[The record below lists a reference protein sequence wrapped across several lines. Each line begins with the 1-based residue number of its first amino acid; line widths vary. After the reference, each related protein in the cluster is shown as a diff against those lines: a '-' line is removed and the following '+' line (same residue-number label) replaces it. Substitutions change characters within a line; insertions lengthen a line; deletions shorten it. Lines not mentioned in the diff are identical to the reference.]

1 MKKQNKDIKKWVDE
15 ISDDENQKLWEE
27 GQLGKNLEYSKVS
40 DDLSFREKPM
50 PTSIRLP
57 KNLIEE
63 LKKMANEE
71 GLPYQTY
78 LKMVLIKHIKN
89 SVA

>member
-1 MKKQNKDIKKWVDE
+1 MKKQKKDIKKWVDG
-15 ISDDENQKLWEE
+15 ISSDENQQLWEE
-27 GQLGKNLEYSKVS
+27 GQLGKDLKNSKVS
-40 DDLSFREKPM
+40 DDLSLGEKPM

-63 LKKMANEE
+63 LKKMAQEE

-78 LKMVLIKHIKN
+78 LKMVLIKHVKN
-89 SVA
+89 NVA